1 MQKDNPEIVFIVNA
15 FDFHNDDKLIFNI
28 IDYCKKNKIDFYIFW
43 MTDDYVIPKKMINL
57 EKNKII
63 EANKEILHKKYP
75 HLLIE
80 YSDID
85 ELFNNILTKLQ
96 NPNINIK
103 IKGLYLENIGN
114 FDKLDIDFDDKLNIF
129 IGLNGSGK
137 TTILRAIA
145 FGLVGFN
152 HNNFEKDSIVDNF
165 LKIDSLIDGLII
177 RKSKGVIQVKY
188 SINDNE
194 YINKIEL
201 IKEPDETFKIES
213 QSNFYL
219 LSGNILKSLVVGFSQ
234 VRGEQAKEDKET
246 RLKNPITPPNITD
259 LMSLI
264 NNSNDKRLVKFWT
277 WISDLYAEAN
287 KKELE
292 QKKESAERKT
302 ITKTFEIISQIT
314 EKKIEFL
321 TVRKQSTN
329 DVWVK
334 TCDSPNG
341 IPVRLLSQGY
351 QTIIG
356 WIGYFIQR
364 LMEAYP
370 NSKDFTKEY
379 SVLLVDEVDTYFHPE
394 WQSRIMTVL
403 LENFPKTQFIIS
415 TQSPLIV
422 NGLNRNQIIILNKE
436 NETNSVATK
445 NEVDIWAWR
454 YDDILKRLFGTFL
467 QTKYNLT
474 ELKEK
479 LKKYENKEK
488 LTQEE
493 EKDVNKIKERIDK
506 LKESEL
512 ALDEEEIKN
521 EKIKLVNKQKELD
534 ELIEALKA
542 ERK

>member
-1 MQKDNPEIVFIVNA
+1 
-15 FDFHNDDKLIFNI
+15 
-28 IDYCKKNKIDFYIFW
+28 
-43 MTDDYVIPKKMINL
+43 
-57 EKNKII
+57 
-63 EANKEILHKKYP
+63 
-75 HLLIE
+75 
-80 YSDID
+80 
-85 ELFNNILTKLQ
+85 
-96 NPNINIK
+96 
-103 IKGLYLENIGN
+103 
-114 FDKLDIDFDDKLNIF
+114 
-129 IGLNGSGK
+129 
-137 TTILRAIA
+137 
-145 FGLVGFN
+145 
-152 HNNFEKDSIVDNF
+152 
-165 LKIDSLIDGLII
+165 
-177 RKSKGVIQVKY
+177 
-188 SINDNE
+188 
-194 YINKIEL
+194 
-201 IKEPDETFKIES
+201 
-213 QSNFYL
+213 
-219 LSGNILKSLVVGFSQ
+219 
-234 VRGEQAKEDKET
+234 
-246 RLKNPITPPNITD
+246 
-259 LMSLI
+259 
-264 NNSNDKRLVKFWT
+264 
-277 WISDLYAEAN
+277 
-287 KKELE
+287 
-292 QKKESAERKT
+292 
-302 ITKTFEIISQIT
+302 
-314 EKKIEFL
+314 
-321 TVRKQSTN
+321 
-329 DVWVK
+329 
-334 TCDSPNG
+334 
-341 IPVRLLSQGY
+341 LSQGY